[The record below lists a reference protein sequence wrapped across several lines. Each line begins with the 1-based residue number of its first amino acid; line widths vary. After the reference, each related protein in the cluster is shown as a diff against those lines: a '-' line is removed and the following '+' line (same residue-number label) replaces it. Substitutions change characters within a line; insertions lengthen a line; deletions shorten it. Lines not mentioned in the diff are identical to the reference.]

1 MVALAVW
8 LVATA
13 IVLGTGILSVLAV
26 GGLLV
31 QFMLGVAELLDS
43 FRLPRA
49 PRRRRRVLTPR
60 ALRLPWAA
68 RRTRSRM

>member
-1 MVALAVW
+1 VW

-13 IVLGTGILSVLAV
+13 IVLGTGILAVLAV

-49 PRRRRRVLTPR
+49 PRRRRRVLTAPGV
-60 ALRLPWAA
+60 ALALGR

>member
-13 IVLGTGILSVLAV
+13 IVLGTGILAVLAV

-31 QFMLGVAELLDS
+31 QFMLGVAGVAGTG
-43 FRLPRA
+43 RA
-49 PRRRRRVLTPR
+49 SRAAGGQYAHAGDPIGSSTNCTGARRVG
-60 ALRLPWAA
+60 
-68 RRTRSRM
+68 